1 MSKTSLLYPIDSFK
15 TLPHT
20 AHLKIDTH
28 LKPEPDIN
36 MNFILFSGY
45 IGSGKSFAAEQ
56 VHKLIQNSQIIAFG
70 AKVKD
75 DTAALYNIPRHL
87 CETQEG
93 KLTLIPEY
101 GKTVRD
107 LLIQYS
113 ADMKYAHGDDVWA
126 IIVAETIRNT
136 SHITTWIIN
145 DWRYRNELE
154 VLRKAFPDAQF
165 KTIRIHRS
173 TVQSKPF
180 PSEHALDDYLFDH
193 AITNDD
199 TAEELSNQ
207 LINKLTI

>member
-1 MSKTSLLYPIDSFK
+1 
-15 TLPHT
+15 
-20 AHLKIDTH
+20 
-28 LKPEPDIN
+28 

-56 VHKLIQNSQIIAFG
+56 LQKLIQNSQIIAFG

-75 DTAALYNIPRHL
+75 GTAVHFNIPRHL

-113 ADMKYAHGDDVWA
+113 ADMKYSHGDDVWA
-126 IIVAETIRNT
+126 NIVAETIRNT
-136 SHITTWIIN
+136 SHITTWIVN

-199 TAEELSNQ
+199 TAET
-207 LINKLTI
+207 LINNLASLI